1 MTLGAILREHRL
13 RSYLTVREAAT
24 ALGLQ
29 SHSRLVAFENDQ
41 ATPSLEQLAGLA
53 KAYNTTIYSFLL
65 PEAVANLIPLLEQAS
80 PELLD
85 QIHYLLEHAPP
96 KIPASPTEP

>member
-1 MTLGAILREHRL
+1 MTLGTVLREYRL
-13 RSYLTVREAAT
+13 RAYLTVREAAS

-41 ATPSLEQLAGLA
+41 ATPSLEQLTGLA
-53 KAYNTTIYSFLL
+53 TVYNTTIYSFLL
-65 PEAVANLIPLLEQAS
+65 PETVANLIPLLEQAS

-85 QIHYLLEHAPP
+85 QIHYLLEHALPEA
-96 KIPASPTEP
+96 PAEPNQ